1 MIKIQIVKR
10 VSQKEILALN
20 CISQK
25 NYDLNLKV
33 LLEDKRID
41 ITMILNNFHVN
52 KLLMNPQ
59 TIEVPMFIPTSPNSP
74 STP

>member
-1 MIKIQIVKR
+1 MIKIRIVRR

-20 CISQK
+20 CTSQK

-33 LLEDKRID
+33 LLKDKRID

-59 TIEVPMFIPTSPNSP
+59 TIEVPMFIPISPNSP